1 MYIIICKSTIMTA
14 RPGIITILS
23 DDIGQAVIYR
33 DAEQAEQVARRRSA
47 TGYLNCAVV
56 HISQLQFF
64 GNV

>member
-1 MYIIICKSTIMTA
+1 MYIIICKSTILTSN
-14 RPGIITILS
+14 PGAISLLS

-33 DAEQAEQVARRRSA
+33 DSEQAEQVARRRSA